1 MNIELICSGSE
12 LLTGKLNTHAS
23 FIGSKLNEIGLSLSL
38 ITTVA
43 DRKNE
48 FKSVLQEAVK
58 RSSVIIV
65 TGGLGPTF
73 DDITVETVS
82 EIVNVKTYKDES
94 VAKVIV
100 QYFERRG
107 IKNPATNN
115 ERQAY
120 VLEGAKVLENRFG
133 TAPGQML
140 HFNYAVDE
148 NKKVRKTIFLLPGPP
163 RELHP
168 MFEES
173 VLPFMRSYQIK
184 MKKTLILH
192 ICGMAESLVDE
203 KIKPT
208 INYLSNNEDI
218 EFAILAHKFLIDV
231 KVSVSGENELII
243 DDTLKNINQEFV
255 DVLGDNIYGYNDD
268 TLEGIVQKMLIE
280 TKRTVSVAESCTGG
294 MIAERITNTPGSSM
308 CFKQS
313 VVTYSNEAKMQML
326 NVKKETLEQFGA
338 VSEQTANE
346 MLNGIL
352 SLSKSE
358 YAISVTGIAG
368 PDGGSEEKPIG
379 LVYIGV
385 SFNGNNEVNKYLF
398 LGTRQDIRE
407 RATNV
412 ALDSLRRLILKTR
425 TKKNHKSSLK
435 VEKLKS

>member
-1 MNIELICSGSE
+1 MIKLNIELICSGSE

-23 FIGSKLNEIGLSLSL
+23 FIGSKLNEIGLGLSL

-43 DRKNE
+43 DRKKE
-48 FKSVLQEAVK
+48 FKAVLQDAVK

-82 EIVNVKTYKDES
+82 EILNVKTYKDES
-94 VAKVIV
+94 VQQAIC
-100 QYFERRG
+100 QYFEKRG
-107 IKNPATNN
+107 IKNPAQNN
-115 ERQAY
+115 DRQSY
-120 VLEGAKVLENRFG
+120 ILEGAKVLENRFG

-140 HFNYAVDE
+140 HFNYTAGE

-163 RELHP
+163 REMHP
-168 MFEES
+168 MFEENI
-173 VLPFMRSYQIK
+173 LPFMKSYQVK

-208 INYLSNNEDI
+208 IDYLSGNEDI
-218 EFAILAHKFLIDV
+218 EFAILAHNYLIDV

-243 DDTLKNINQEFV
+243 DDTLKNINNEFIN
-255 DVLGDNIYGYNDD
+255 VLGDNIYGYNDE
-268 TLEGIVQKMLIE
+268 TLESVIQKMLVE
-280 TKRTVSVAESCTGG
+280 TRRTVSVAESCTGG
-294 MIAERITNTPGSSM
+294 MVSSKLTNIPGSSM

-352 SLSKSE
+352 NLSKSE
-358 YAISVTGIAG
+358 YAVSITGIAG
-368 PDGGSEEKPIG
+368 PGGGSEEKPVG

-385 SFNGNNEVNKYLF
+385 SFNGNNEVNKCLF

-412 ALDSLRRLILKTR
+412 ALDSIRRVILKTR
-425 TKKNHKSSLK
+425 TKKITK
-435 VEKLKS
+435 

>member
-1 MNIELICSGSE
+1 VIKLNIELICSGSE

-23 FIGSKLNEIGLSLSL
+23 FIGSKLNDIGLSLSL

-48 FKSVLQEAVK
+48 FKAVLQEAVR

-82 EIVNVKTYKDES
+82 EILNIKTYKDES
-94 VAKVIV
+94 VVKAIV
-100 QYFERRG
+100 QYFEKRG
-107 IKNPATNN
+107 ISCPASNN
-115 ERQAY
+115 ERQAQ

-140 HFNYAVDE
+140 NFNYTVDE
-148 NKKVRKTIFLLPGPP
+148 NKKIRKTIFLLPGPP

-173 VLPFMRSYQIK
+173 VLPFMRSYQVK

-192 ICGMAESLVDE
+192 VCGMAESLVDE

-208 INYLSNNEDI
+208 INYMSNNEDI
-218 EFAILAHKFLIDV
+218 EFAILAHNYLIDV
-231 KVSVSGENELII
+231 KVSVSGENELTI

-255 DVLGDNIYGYNDD
+255 DVLGDNIYGYNND
-268 TLEGIVQKMLIE
+268 TLETVIQKMLVE

-294 MIAERITNTPGSSM
+294 MIAEKITNVPGSSM

-352 SLSKSE
+352 NLSKSE

-368 PDGGSEEKPIG
+368 PDGGSAEKPVG

-385 SFNGNNEVNKYLF
+385 SFNGNNEVNKLQF

-412 ALDSLRRLILKTR
+412 ALDSLRRLIFKTR
-425 TKKNHKSSLK
+425 NKKITK
-435 VEKLKS
+435 

>member
-23 FIGSKLNEIGLSLSL
+23 FIGSKLNEIGLALSL

-82 EIVNVKTYKDES
+82 EIINVKTYKDEAVQQS
-94 VAKVIV
+94 IC
-100 QYFERRG
+100 QYFEKRG
-107 IKNPATNN
+107 IKNPAQNN
-115 ERQAY
+115 ERQSY
-120 VLEGAKVLENRFG
+120 ILEGAKVLENRFG

-140 HFNYAVDE
+140 HFSYAVDD

-184 MKKTLILH
+184 MKKTLVLH

-268 TLEGIVQKMLIE
+268 TLEGIVQKMLTE
-280 TKRTVSVAESCTGG
+280 TKRFVSVAESCTGG
-294 MIAERITNTPGSSM
+294 MIAERITTTPGSSM

-313 VVTYSNEAKMQML
+313 VVTYSNESKMQML

-346 MLNGIL
+346 MLTGIL
-352 SLSKSE
+352 NLSKAE

-368 PDGGSEEKPIG
+368 PDGGSAEKPVG

-425 TKKNHKSSLK
+425 NKKITK
-435 VEKLKS
+435 

>member
-1 MNIELICSGSE
+1 VAKLNIELICSGSE

-23 FIGSKLNEIGLSLSL
+23 FIGSKLNDIGLALSL

-43 DRKNE
+43 DRKKE
-48 FKSVLQEAVK
+48 FKAVLQDAVK

-82 EIVNVKTYKDES
+82 EILNVKTYKDES
-94 VAKVIV
+94 VQQAIC
-100 QYFERRG
+100 QYFEKRG
-107 IKNPATNN
+107 IKNPAQNN
-115 ERQAY
+115 ERQSY
-120 VLEGAKVLENRFG
+120 ILEGAKVLENRFG

-140 HFNYAVDE
+140 HFNYLNEE

-163 RELHP
+163 REMQP
-168 MFEES
+168 MFEENI
-173 VLPFMRSYQIK
+173 VPFMRSYQIK

-208 INYLSNNEDI
+208 IDYLSNNDDI
-218 EFAILAHKFLIDV
+218 EFAILAHNYLIDV

-243 DDTLKNINQEFV
+243 DDILKNINNEFV
-255 DVLGDNIYGYNDD
+255 NVLGDNIYGYNDE
-268 TLEGIVQKMLIE
+268 TLEGVVQKMLTE

-294 MIAERITNTPGSSM
+294 MVSSKLTNTPGSSI

-313 VVTYSNEAKMQML
+313 VITYSNESKMQLL
-326 NVKKETLEQFGA
+326 NVKQETLEQFGA

-358 YAISVTGIAG
+358 YAVSITGIAG
-368 PDGGSEEKPIG
+368 PGGATKEKPVG

-385 SFNGNNEVNKYLF
+385 SFNGNNEVNKCQF

-412 ALDSLRRLILKTR
+412 ALDSLRRTILKTR
-425 TKKNHKSSLK
+425 SKKVTK
-435 VEKLKS
+435 

>member
-1 MNIELICSGSE
+1 MAKLNIELICSGSE

-23 FIGSKLNEIGLSLSL
+23 FIGSKLNDIGLALSL

-43 DRKNE
+43 DRKKE
-48 FKSVLQEAVK
+48 FKAVLQDAVK

-82 EIVNVKTYKDES
+82 EILNVKTYKDES
-94 VAKVIV
+94 VQQAIC
-100 QYFERRG
+100 QYFEKRG
-107 IKNPATNN
+107 IKNPAQNN
-115 ERQAY
+115 ERQSY
-120 VLEGAKVLENRFG
+120 ILEGAKVLENRFG

-140 HFNYAVDE
+140 HFNYLNEE

-163 RELHP
+163 REMQP
-168 MFEES
+168 MFEENI
-173 VLPFMRSYQIK
+173 VPFMRSYQIK

-208 INYLSNNEDI
+208 IDYLSNNDDI
-218 EFAILAHKFLIDV
+218 EFAILAHNYLIDV

-243 DDTLKNINQEFV
+243 DDILKNINNEFV
-255 DVLGDNIYGYNDD
+255 NVLGDNIYGYNDE
-268 TLEGIVQKMLIE
+268 TLEGVVQKMLTE

-294 MIAERITNTPGSSM
+294 MVSSKLTNTPGSSI

-313 VVTYSNEAKMQML
+313 VITYSNESKMQLL
-326 NVKKETLEQFGA
+326 NVKQETLEQFGA

-352 SLSKSE
+352 NLSKSE
-358 YAISVTGIAG
+358 YAVSITGIAG
-368 PDGGSEEKPIG
+368 PGGATKEKPVG

-385 SFNGNNEVNKYLF
+385 SFNGNNEINKCQF

-412 ALDSLRRLILKTR
+412 ALDSLRRTILKTR
-425 TKKNHKSSLK
+425 SKKVTK
-435 VEKLKS
+435 

>member
-1 MNIELICSGSE
+1 MAKLNIELICSGSE

-23 FIGSKLNEIGLSLSL
+23 FIGSKLNDIGLALSL

-43 DRKNE
+43 DRKKE
-48 FKSVLQEAVK
+48 FKAVLQDAVK

-82 EIVNVKTYKDES
+82 EILNVKTYKDES
-94 VAKVIV
+94 VQQAIC
-100 QYFERRG
+100 QYFEKRG
-107 IKNPATNN
+107 IKNPAQNN
-115 ERQAY
+115 ERQSY
-120 VLEGAKVLENRFG
+120 ILEGAKVLENRFG

-140 HFNYAVDE
+140 HFNYLNEE

-163 RELHP
+163 REMQP
-168 MFEES
+168 MFEENI
-173 VLPFMRSYQIK
+173 VPFMRSYQIK

-208 INYLSNNEDI
+208 IDYLSNNDDI
-218 EFAILAHKFLIDV
+218 EFAILAHNYLIDV

-243 DDTLKNINQEFV
+243 DDILKNINNEFV
-255 DVLGDNIYGYNDD
+255 NVLGDNIYGYNDE
-268 TLEGIVQKMLIE
+268 TLEGVVQKMLTE

-294 MIAERITNTPGSSM
+294 MVSSKLTNTPGSSI
-308 CFKQS
+308 CFKES
-313 VVTYSNEAKMQML
+313 VITYSNESKMQLL
-326 NVKKETLEQFGA
+326 NVKQETLEQFGA

-358 YAISVTGIAG
+358 YAVSVTGIAG
-368 PDGGSEEKPIG
+368 PGGATKEKPVG

-385 SFNGNNEVNKYLF
+385 SFNGNNEVNKCQF

-412 ALDSLRRLILKTR
+412 ALDSLRRTILKTR
-425 TKKNHKSSLK
+425 SKKVTK
-435 VEKLKS
+435 

>member
-1 MNIELICSGSE
+1 MAKLNIELICSGSE

-23 FIGSKLNEIGLSLSL
+23 FIGSKLNDIGLALSL

-43 DRKNE
+43 DRKKE
-48 FKSVLQEAVK
+48 FKAVLQDAVK

-82 EIVNVKTYKDES
+82 EILNVKTYKDES
-94 VAKVIV
+94 VQQAIC
-100 QYFERRG
+100 QYFEKRG
-107 IKNPATNN
+107 IKNPAQNN
-115 ERQAY
+115 ERQSY
-120 VLEGAKVLENRFG
+120 ILEGAKVLENRFG

-140 HFNYAVDE
+140 HFNYLNEE

-163 RELHP
+163 REMQP
-168 MFEES
+168 MFEENI
-173 VLPFMRSYQIK
+173 VPFMRSYQIK

-208 INYLSNNEDI
+208 IDYLSNNDDI
-218 EFAILAHKFLIDV
+218 EFAILAHNYLIDV

-243 DDTLKNINQEFV
+243 DDILKNINNEFV
-255 DVLGDNIYGYNDD
+255 NVLGDNIYGYNDE
-268 TLEGIVQKMLIE
+268 TLEGVVQKMLTE

-294 MIAERITNTPGSSM
+294 MVSSKLTNTPGSSI

-313 VVTYSNEAKMQML
+313 VITYSNESKMQLL
-326 NVKKETLEQFGA
+326 NVKQETLEQFGA

-358 YAISVTGIAG
+358 YAVSITGIAG
-368 PDGGSEEKPIG
+368 PGGATKEKPVG

-385 SFNGNNEVNKYLF
+385 SFNGNNEVNKCQF

-412 ALDSLRRLILKTR
+412 ALDSLRRTILKTR
-425 TKKNHKSSLK
+425 SKKVTK
-435 VEKLKS
+435 

>member
-48 FKSVLQEAVK
+48 FKAVLQEAVK

-82 EIVNVKTYKDES
+82 EILNVKTYKDES
-94 VAKVIV
+94 VQQAIC
-100 QYFERRG
+100 QYFEKRG
-107 IKNPATNN
+107 IKKPAQNN
-115 ERQAY
+115 ERQSY
-120 VLEGAKVLENRFG
+120 ILEGAKVLENRFG

-140 HFNYAVDE
+140 HFNYSTDG

-163 RELHP
+163 REMHP
-168 MFEES
+168 MFEENI
-173 VLPFMRSYQIK
+173 LPFMRSYQVK

-208 INYLSNNEDI
+208 IDYLSNNEDI
-218 EFAILAHKFLIDV
+218 EFAILAHNFLIDV

-243 DDTLKNINQEFV
+243 DDTLKNINNEFIN
-255 DVLGDNIYGYNDD
+255 VLGDNIYGYNDD
-268 TLEGIVQKMLIE
+268 TLESVIQKMLIE
-280 TKRTVSVAESCTGG
+280 TKRTISVAESCTGG
-294 MIAERITNTPGSSM
+294 MVAAKLTNTAGSSM
-308 CFKQS
+308 CFRQS

-358 YAISVTGIAG
+358 YAISITGIAG
-368 PDGGSEEKPIG
+368 PGGGSAEKPVG

-385 SFNGNNEVNKYLF
+385 SFNGNNEVNKCQF

-412 ALDSLRRLILKTR
+412 ALDSIRRVILKTR
-425 TKKNHKSSLK
+425 NKKITKA
-435 VEKLKS
+435 VERLKS

>member
-23 FIGSKLNEIGLSLSL
+23 FIGSKLNEIGLALSL

-43 DRKNE
+43 DRKTE
-48 FKSVLQEAVK
+48 FKSVLQEAIK

-82 EIVNVKTYKDES
+82 EIINVKTYKDEN
-94 VAKVIV
+94 VKQAIC
-100 QYFERRG
+100 QYFEKRG
-107 IKNPATNN
+107 IKNPAQNN
-115 ERQAY
+115 ERQSY
-120 VLEGAKVLENRFG
+120 ILEGAKILENRFG

-140 HFNYAVDE
+140 HFNYAIDE

-168 MFEES
+168 MFEEN

-184 MKKTLILH
+184 MKKTLVLH

-208 INYLSNNEDI
+208 INYLSNNDDI
-218 EFAILAHKFLIDV
+218 EFAILAHNYLIDV

-243 DDTLKNINQEFV
+243 DDTLKNINNEFIN
-255 DVLGDNIYGYNDD
+255 VLGDNIYGYNDD
-268 TLEGIVQKMLIE
+268 ALESVIQKMLVE
-280 TKRTVSVAESCTGG
+280 TRRTVSVAESCTGG
-294 MIAERITNTPGSSM
+294 MVASKLTDVPGSSM

-313 VVTYSNEAKMQML
+313 VVTYSNEAKMQLL
-326 NVKKETLEQFGA
+326 NVKQETLEQFGA

-346 MLNGIL
+346 MLDGIL
-352 SLSKSE
+352 NLSKSE
-358 YAISVTGIAG
+358 YAISITGIAG
-368 PDGGSEEKPIG
+368 PGGGSTEKPVG

-385 SFNGNNEVNKYLF
+385 SFNGNNEVNKFQF

-412 ALDSLRRLILKTR
+412 ALDSLRRIILKTK
-425 TKKNHKSSLK
+425 TKKVTKT
-435 VEKLKS
+435 VERLKS

>member
-1 MNIELICSGSE
+1 MAKLNIELICSGSE

-48 FKSVLQEAVK
+48 FKEVLQDAVK

-82 EIVNVKTYKDES
+82 EILNIKTYKDES
-94 VAKVIV
+94 VQQAIC
-100 QYFERRG
+100 QYFEKRG
-107 IKNPATNN
+107 IKNPAQNN
-115 ERQAY
+115 ERQSY
-120 VLEGAKVLENRFG
+120 ILEGAKVLENRFG

-140 HFNYAVDE
+140 HFSFALDD

-163 RELHP
+163 REMHP
-168 MFEES
+168 MFEEN
-173 VLPFMRSYQIK
+173 VLPFMKSYQVK

-208 INYLSNNEDI
+208 IDYLSNNDDI
-218 EFAILAHKFLIDV
+218 EFAILAHNYLIDV

-243 DDTLKNINQEFV
+243 DDMLKNINNEFIN
-255 DVLGDNIYGYNDD
+255 VLGDNIYGYGED
-268 TLEGIVQKMLIE
+268 TLESVVQKMLIE
-280 TKRTVSVAESCTGG
+280 TRRTISVAESCTGG
-294 MIAERITNTPGSSM
+294 MVAAKITNIPGSSV

-313 VVTYSNEAKMQML
+313 VVTYSNEAKMQLL
-326 NVKKETLEQFGA
+326 NVKQETLEQFGA

-358 YAISVTGIAG
+358 YAISITGIAG
-368 PDGGSEEKPIG
+368 PGGATKDKPVG

-385 SFNGNNEVNKYLF
+385 SFNGNNEVNKFQF

-412 ALDSLRRLILKTR
+412 ALDSIRRLIFKTR
-425 TKKNHKSSLK
+425 NKKITNG
-435 VEKLKS
+435 KL

>member
-1 MNIELICSGSE
+1 MAKLNIELICSGSE

-23 FIGSKLNEIGLSLSL
+23 FIGSKLNDIGLALSL

-43 DRKNE
+43 DRKKE
-48 FKSVLQEAVK
+48 FKAVLQDAVK

-82 EIVNVKTYKDES
+82 EILNVKTYKDES
-94 VAKVIV
+94 VQQAIC
-100 QYFERRG
+100 QYFEKRG
-107 IKNPATNN
+107 IKNPAQNN
-115 ERQAY
+115 ERQSY
-120 VLEGAKVLENRFG
+120 ILEGAKVLENRFG

-140 HFNYAVDE
+140 HFNYLNEE

-163 RELHP
+163 REMQP
-168 MFEES
+168 MFEENI
-173 VLPFMRSYQIK
+173 VPFMRSYQIK

-208 INYLSNNEDI
+208 IDYLSNNDDI
-218 EFAILAHKFLIDV
+218 EFAILAHNYLIDV

-243 DDTLKNINQEFV
+243 DDILKNINNEFV
-255 DVLGDNIYGYNDD
+255 NVLGDNIYGYNDE
-268 TLEGIVQKMLIE
+268 TLEGVVQKMLTE

-294 MIAERITNTPGSSM
+294 MVSSKLTNTPGSSI

-313 VVTYSNEAKMQML
+313 VITYSNESKMQLL
-326 NVKKETLEQFGA
+326 NVKQETLEQFGA

-358 YAISVTGIAG
+358 YAVSVTGIAG
-368 PDGGSEEKPIG
+368 PGGATKEKPVG

-385 SFNGNNEVNKYLF
+385 SFNGNNEINKCQF

-412 ALDSLRRLILKTR
+412 ALDSLRRTILKTR
-425 TKKNHKSSLK
+425 SKKVTK
-435 VEKLKS
+435 

>member
-1 MNIELICSGSE
+1 MIKLNIELICSGSE

-23 FIGSKLNEIGLSLSL
+23 FIGSKLNDIGLSLSL

-48 FKSVLQEAVK
+48 FKAVLQEAVR

-82 EIVNVKTYKDES
+82 EILNIKTYKDES
-94 VAKVIV
+94 VVKAIV
-100 QYFERRG
+100 QYFEKRG
-107 IKNPATNN
+107 ISCPASNN
-115 ERQAY
+115 ERQAQ

-140 HFNYAVDE
+140 NFNYAVDE
-148 NKKVRKTIFLLPGPP
+148 NKKIRKTIFLLPGPP

-173 VLPFMRSYQIK
+173 VLPFMRSYQVK

-208 INYLSNNEDI
+208 INYMSNNEDI
-218 EFAILAHKFLIDV
+218 EFAILAHNYLIDV
-231 KVSVSGENELII
+231 KVSVSGENELTI

-255 DVLGDNIYGYNDD
+255 DVLGDNIYGYNND
-268 TLEGIVQKMLIE
+268 TLETVIQKMLME

-294 MIAERITNTPGSSM
+294 MIAEKITNVPGSSM

-326 NVKKETLEQFGA
+326 NVKEETLEQFGA

-352 SLSKSE
+352 NLSKSE

-368 PDGGSEEKPIG
+368 PDGGSAEKPVG

-385 SFNGNNEVNKYLF
+385 SFNGNNEVNKLQF

-412 ALDSLRRLILKTR
+412 ALDSLRRLIFKTR
-425 TKKNHKSSLK
+425 NKKITK
-435 VEKLKS
+435 

>member
-1 MNIELICSGSE
+1 MIKLNIELICSGSE

-23 FIGSKLNEIGLSLSL
+23 FIGSKLNEIGLALSL

-43 DRKNE
+43 DRKKE

-82 EIVNVKTYKDES
+82 EILNVKTYKDES
-94 VAKVIV
+94 VQQAIC
-100 QYFERRG
+100 QYFEKRG
-107 IKNPATNN
+107 IQKPAQNN
-115 ERQAY
+115 ERQSY

-168 MFEES
+168 MFEEA
-173 VLPFMRSYQIK
+173 VLPFMRSYQVK

-208 INYLSNNEDI
+208 IDYLSNNDDI
-218 EFAILAHKFLIDV
+218 EFAILAHNYLIDV

-243 DDTLKNINQEFV
+243 DDTLKNINNEFV
-255 DVLGDNIYGYNDD
+255 DVLGDNIYGYNED
-268 TLEGIVQKMLIE
+268 TLEAVVQKMLIE
-280 TKRTVSVAESCTGG
+280 SKRTVAVAESCTGG
-294 MIAERITNTPGSSM
+294 MVASKLTNTPGSSM
-308 CFKQS
+308 CFKES
-313 VVTYSNEAKMQML
+313 VVTYSNEAKIQLL

-338 VSEQTANE
+338 VSEETANE

-352 SLSKSE
+352 KLSKSE
-358 YAISVTGIAG
+358 YAISITGIAG
-368 PDGGSEEKPIG
+368 PDGGSAEKPVG

-385 SFNGNNEVNKYLF
+385 SFNGNNEVNKCMF
-398 LGTRQDIRE
+398 LGTRQDIRD

-412 ALDSLRRLILKTR
+412 ALDSLRRLILRTR
-425 TKKNHKSSLK
+425 NKKVIK
-435 VEKLKS
+435 

>member
-23 FIGSKLNEIGLSLSL
+23 FIGTKLNEIGLSLSL

-43 DRKNE
+43 DRKQE
-48 FKSVLQEAVK
+48 FKAVLQEAVK

-82 EIVNVKTYKDES
+82 EILNVKTYKDET
-94 VAKVIV
+94 VQQAIV
-100 QYFERRG
+100 QYFEKRG
-107 IKNPATNN
+107 IKNPAQNN

-120 VLEGAKVLENRFG
+120 ILEGAKVLENRFG

-140 HFNYAVDE
+140 HFSFVVDE

-173 VLPFMRSYQIK
+173 VLPFMKSYRVK

-208 INYLSNNEDI
+208 INYLSNNDDI

-243 DDTLKNINQEFV
+243 DDTLRNINNEFIN
-255 DVLGDNIYGYNDD
+255 VLGDNIYGYNND
-268 TLEGIVQKMLIE
+268 TLESVIQKMLIE

-294 MIAERITNTPGSSM
+294 MVSTKLTDTAGSSM

-313 VVTYSNEAKMQML
+313 VVTYSNEAKMQLL

-338 VSEQTANE
+338 VSEQTADE
-346 MLNGIL
+346 MLTGIL
-352 SLSKSE
+352 ALSKSE
-358 YAISVTGIAG
+358 YAVSITGIAG
-368 PDGGSEEKPIG
+368 PGGGSSEKPVG

-385 SFNGNNEVNKYLF
+385 SFNGNNEVNKCLF

-425 TKKNHKSSLK
+425 TKKVIK
-435 VEKLKS
+435 

>member
-23 FIGSKLNEIGLSLSL
+23 FIGSKLNDIGLALSL

-43 DRKNE
+43 DRKKE
-48 FKSVLQEAVK
+48 FKAVLQDAVK

-82 EIVNVKTYKDES
+82 EILNVKTYKDES
-94 VAKVIV
+94 VQQAIC
-100 QYFERRG
+100 QYFEKRG
-107 IKNPATNN
+107 IKNPAQNN
-115 ERQAY
+115 ERQSY
-120 VLEGAKVLENRFG
+120 ILEGAKVLENRFG

-140 HFNYAVDE
+140 HFNYLNEE

-163 RELHP
+163 REMQP
-168 MFEES
+168 MFEENI
-173 VLPFMRSYQIK
+173 VPFMRSYQIK

-208 INYLSNNEDI
+208 IDYLSNNDDI
-218 EFAILAHKFLIDV
+218 EFAILAHNYLIDV

-243 DDTLKNINQEFV
+243 DDILKNINNEFV
-255 DVLGDNIYGYNDD
+255 NVLGDNIYGYNDE
-268 TLEGIVQKMLIE
+268 TLEGVVQKMLTE

-294 MIAERITNTPGSSM
+294 MVSSKLTNTPGSSI

-313 VVTYSNEAKMQML
+313 VITYSNESKMQLL
-326 NVKKETLEQFGA
+326 NVKQETLEQFGA

-358 YAISVTGIAG
+358 YAVSVTGIAG
-368 PDGGSEEKPIG
+368 PGGATKEKPVG

-385 SFNGNNEVNKYLF
+385 SFNGNNEINKCQF

-412 ALDSLRRLILKTR
+412 ALDSLRRTILKTR
-425 TKKNHKSSLK
+425 SKKVTK
-435 VEKLKS
+435 

>member
-1 MNIELICSGSE
+1 MAKLNIELICSGSE

-23 FIGSKLNEIGLSLSL
+23 FIGSKLNDIGLALSL

-43 DRKNE
+43 DRKKE
-48 FKSVLQEAVK
+48 FKAVLQDAVK

-82 EIVNVKTYKDES
+82 EILNVKTYKDES
-94 VAKVIV
+94 VQQAIC
-100 QYFERRG
+100 QYFEKRG
-107 IKNPATNN
+107 IKNPAQNN
-115 ERQAY
+115 ERQSY
-120 VLEGAKVLENRFG
+120 ILEGAKVLENRFG

-140 HFNYAVDE
+140 HFNYLNEE

-163 RELHP
+163 REMQP
-168 MFEES
+168 MFEENI
-173 VLPFMRSYQIK
+173 VPFMRSYQIK

-208 INYLSNNEDI
+208 IDYLSNNDDI
-218 EFAILAHKFLIDV
+218 EFAILAHNYLIDV

-243 DDTLKNINQEFV
+243 DDILKNINNEFV
-255 DVLGDNIYGYNDD
+255 NVLGDNIYGYNDE
-268 TLEGIVQKMLIE
+268 TLEGVVQKMLTE

-294 MIAERITNTPGSSM
+294 MVSSKLTNTPGSSI

-313 VVTYSNEAKMQML
+313 VITYSNESKMQLL
-326 NVKKETLEQFGA
+326 NVKQETLEQFGA

-358 YAISVTGIAG
+358 YAVSVTGIAG
-368 PDGGSEEKPIG
+368 PGGATKEKPVG

-385 SFNGNNEVNKYLF
+385 SFNGNNEVNKCQF

-412 ALDSLRRLILKTR
+412 ALDSLRRTILKTR
-425 TKKNHKSSLK
+425 SKKVTK
-435 VEKLKS
+435 

>member
-1 MNIELICSGSE
+1 VIKLNIELICSGSE

-23 FIGSKLNEIGLSLSL
+23 FIGAKLNEIGLSLTL

-43 DRKNE
+43 DRKSE
-48 FKSVLQEAVK
+48 FKAVLQDAVK

-82 EIVNVKTYKDES
+82 EILNTKTYKDES
-94 VAKVIV
+94 VAKAIV
-100 QYFERRG
+100 QYFEKRG
-107 IKNPATNN
+107 INCPAANN
-115 ERQAY
+115 ERQAQI
-120 VLEGAKVLENRFG
+120 LEGAKILENRFG

-140 HFNYAVDE
+140 HFNYSSDE

-163 RELHP
+163 REMHP
-168 MFEES
+168 MFEEN
-173 VLPFMRSYQIK
+173 VLPFMRSYQVK
-184 MKKTLILH
+184 MKKTLVLH

-218 EFAILAHKFLIDV
+218 EFAILAHNFLIDV

-243 DDTLKNINQEFV
+243 DDTLKNINNEFIN
-255 DVLGDNIYGYNDD
+255 VLGDNIYGYNDE
-268 TLEGIVQKMLIE
+268 TLEGVVQKMLIE

-294 MIAERITNTPGSSM
+294 MVSSKLTNTPGSSM
-308 CFKQS
+308 CFKES
-313 VVTYSNEAKMQML
+313 VVTYSNEAKMQL
-326 NVKKETLEQFGA
+326 LEVKQETLEQFGA

-346 MLNGIL
+346 MLNGII

-358 YAISVTGIAG
+358 YAISITGIAG
-368 PDGGSEEKPIG
+368 PGGGSNEKPVG

-385 SFNGNNEVNKYLF
+385 SFNGNNEVNKFQF
-398 LGTRQDIRE
+398 LGTRQDVRE
-407 RATNV
+407 RTTNV
-412 ALDSLRRLILKTR
+412 ALDSIRRLILKTR
-425 TKKNHKSSLK
+425 NKKITKA
-435 VEKLKS
+435 VEK

>member
-23 FIGSKLNEIGLSLSL
+23 FIGTKLNEIGLSLSL

-43 DRKNE
+43 DRKQE
-48 FKSVLQEAVK
+48 FKAVLQEAVK

-82 EIVNVKTYKDES
+82 EILNVKTYKDET
-94 VAKVIV
+94 VQQAIV
-100 QYFERRG
+100 QYFEKRG
-107 IKNPATNN
+107 IKNPAQNN

-120 VLEGAKVLENRFG
+120 ILEGAKVLENRFG

-140 HFNYAVDE
+140 HFSFVVDE

-173 VLPFMRSYQIK
+173 VLPFMKSYQVK

-208 INYLSNNEDI
+208 INYLSNNDDI

-243 DDTLKNINQEFV
+243 DDTLRN
-255 DVLGDNIYGYNDD
+255 
-268 TLEGIVQKMLIE
+268 IE

-294 MIAERITNTPGSSM
+294 MVSTKLTDTAGSSM

-313 VVTYSNEAKMQML
+313 VVTYSNEAKMQLL

-338 VSEQTANE
+338 VSEQTADE
-346 MLNGIL
+346 MLTGIL
-352 SLSKSE
+352 ALSKSE
-358 YAISVTGIAG
+358 YAVSITGIAG
-368 PDGGSEEKPIG
+368 PGGGSSEKPVG

-385 SFNGNNEVNKYLF
+385 SFNGNNEVNKCLF

-425 TKKNHKSSLK
+425 TKKVIK
-435 VEKLKS
+435 

>member
-23 FIGSKLNEIGLSLSL
+23 FIGTKLNEIGLSLSL

-43 DRKNE
+43 DRKQE
-48 FKSVLQEAVK
+48 FKVVLQEAVK

-82 EIVNVKTYKDES
+82 EILNVKTYKDET
-94 VAKVIV
+94 VQQAIV
-100 QYFERRG
+100 QYFEKRG
-107 IKNPATNN
+107 IKNPAQNN
-115 ERQAY
+115 ERQTY
-120 VLEGAKVLENRFG
+120 ILEGAKVLENRFG

-140 HFNYAVDE
+140 HFSFVVDE

-173 VLPFMRSYQIK
+173 VLPFMKSYQVK

-208 INYLSNNEDI
+208 INYLSNNDDI

-243 DDTLKNINQEFV
+243 DDTLRNINNEFIN
-255 DVLGDNIYGYNDD
+255 VLGDNIYGYNND
-268 TLEGIVQKMLIE
+268 TLESVIQKMLIE

-294 MIAERITNTPGSSM
+294 MVSTKLTDTAGSSM

-313 VVTYSNEAKMQML
+313 VVTYSNEAKMQLL
-326 NVKKETLEQFGA
+326 NFKKETLEQFGA

-346 MLNGIL
+346 MLTGIL
-352 SLSKSE
+352 ALSKSE
-358 YAISVTGIAG
+358 YAVSITGIAG
-368 PDGGSEEKPIG
+368 PGGGSSEKPVG

-385 SFNGNNEVNKYLF
+385 SFNGNNEVNKCLF

-425 TKKNHKSSLK
+425 TKKVIK
-435 VEKLKS
+435 

>member
-1 MNIELICSGSE
+1 MAKLNIELICSGSE

-23 FIGSKLNEIGLSLSL
+23 FIGSKLNDIGLSLSL

-48 FKSVLQEAVK
+48 FKAVLQDAVK

-82 EIVNVKTYKDES
+82 EILNIKTHKDES
-94 VAKVIV
+94 VQQAIC
-100 QYFERRG
+100 QYFEKRG
-107 IKNPATNN
+107 IKNPAQNN
-115 ERQAY
+115 ERQSY

-140 HFNYAVDE
+140 HFNYTVDE

-163 RELHP
+163 REMHP
-168 MFEES
+168 MFEENI
-173 VLPFMRSYQIK
+173 LPFMRSYQVK
-184 MKKTLILH
+184 MKKTLVLH

-208 INYLSNNEDI
+208 IDYLSNNDDI
-218 EFAILAHKFLIDV
+218 EFAILAHNYLIDV
-231 KVSVSGENELII
+231 KVSVSGENEIII
-243 DDTLKNINQEFV
+243 DDILKNINNEFIN
-255 DVLGDNIYGYNDD
+255 VLGDNIYGYNDE
-268 TLEGIVQKMLIE
+268 TLEGVVQKMLTE

-294 MIAERITNTPGSSM
+294 MVSSKLTNTPGSSM

-313 VVTYSNEAKMQML
+313 VITYSNEAKMQML

-338 VSEQTANE
+338 VSEETANE

-352 SLSKSE
+352 KLSGSE
-358 YAISVTGIAG
+358 YAVSITGIAG
-368 PDGGSEEKPIG
+368 PGGATKEKPVG

-385 SFNGNNEVNKYLF
+385 SFNGNNEVNKCQF

-412 ALDSLRRLILKTR
+412 ALDSLRRLIFKTR
-425 TKKNHKSSLK
+425 NKKVTK
-435 VEKLKS
+435 

>member
-1 MNIELICSGSE
+1 MIKLNIELICSGSE
-12 LLTGKLNTHAS
+12 LLTGKLNTHAG
-23 FIGSKLNEIGLSLSL
+23 FIGSKLNDIGLALSL

-43 DRKNE
+43 DRKKE
-48 FKSVLQEAVK
+48 FRDVLQEAVK

-82 EIVNVKTYKDES
+82 EILNVKTYKDES
-94 VAKVIV
+94 VQQAIC
-100 QYFERRG
+100 QYFEKRG
-107 IKNPATNN
+107 IKNPAQNN
-115 ERQAY
+115 ERQSY
-120 VLEGAKVLENRFG
+120 ILEGAKVLENRFG

-163 RELHP
+163 REMHP
-168 MFEES
+168 MFEENI
-173 VLPFMRSYQIK
+173 LPFMKSYQVK

-208 INYLSNNEDI
+208 IDYLSGNEDI
-218 EFAILAHKFLIDV
+218 EFAILAHNYLIDV

-243 DDTLKNINQEFV
+243 DDTLKNINNEFIN
-255 DVLGDNIYGYNDD
+255 VLGDNIYGYNDE
-268 TLEGIVQKMLIE
+268 TLESVIQKMLVE
-280 TKRTVSVAESCTGG
+280 TRRTVSVAESCTGG
-294 MIAERITNTPGSSM
+294 MVAARLTNTAGSSM

-326 NVKKETLEQFGA
+326 DVKKETLEQFGA

-352 SLSKSE
+352 NLSKSE
-358 YAISVTGIAG
+358 YAVSITGIAG
-368 PDGGSEEKPIG
+368 PGGGSEEKPVG

-385 SFNGNNEVNKYLF
+385 SFNGNNEVNKCLF

-412 ALDSLRRLILKTR
+412 ALDSIRRVILKTR
-425 TKKNHKSSLK
+425 TKKITK
-435 VEKLKS
+435 

>member
-1 MNIELICSGSE
+1 MIKLNIELICSGSE

-23 FIGSKLNEIGLSLSL
+23 FIGSKLNEIGLALSL

-43 DRKNE
+43 DRKKE

-82 EIVNVKTYKDES
+82 EILNVKTYKDES
-94 VAKVIV
+94 VQQAIC
-100 QYFERRG
+100 QYFEKRG
-107 IKNPATNN
+107 IKNPAQNN
-115 ERQAY
+115 ERQSY

-168 MFEES
+168 MFEET
-173 VLPFMRSYQIK
+173 VLPFMRSYQVK

-208 INYLSNNEDI
+208 IDYLSNDDDI
-218 EFAILAHKFLIDV
+218 EFAILAHNYLIDV

-243 DDTLKNINQEFV
+243 DDTLKNINNEFV
-255 DVLGDNIYGYNDD
+255 DVLGDNIYGYNED
-268 TLEGIVQKMLIE
+268 TLEAVVQKMLSE
-280 TKRTVSVAESCTGG
+280 SKRTVSVAESCTGG
-294 MIAERITNTPGSSM
+294 MVASKLTNTPGSSM
-308 CFKQS
+308 CFKES
-313 VVTYSNEAKMQML
+313 VVTYSNEAKIQLL

-352 SLSKSE
+352 KLSKSE
-358 YAISVTGIAG
+358 YAVSITGIAG
-368 PDGGSEEKPIG
+368 PDGGSAEKPVG

-385 SFNGNNEVNKYLF
+385 SFNGNNEVNKCMF

-425 TKKNHKSSLK
+425 NKKVTK
-435 VEKLKS
+435 

>member
-1 MNIELICSGSE
+1 VAKLNIELICSGSE

-23 FIGSKLNEIGLSLSL
+23 FIGSKLNDIGLALSL

-43 DRKNE
+43 DRKKE
-48 FKSVLQEAVK
+48 FKAVLQDAVK

-82 EIVNVKTYKDES
+82 EILNVKTYKDES
-94 VAKVIV
+94 VQQAIC
-100 QYFERRG
+100 QYFEKRG
-107 IKNPATNN
+107 IKNPAQNN
-115 ERQAY
+115 ERQSY
-120 VLEGAKVLENRFG
+120 ILEGAKVLENRFG

-140 HFNYAVDE
+140 HFNYLNEE

-163 RELHP
+163 REMQP
-168 MFEES
+168 MFEENI
-173 VLPFMRSYQIK
+173 VPFMRSYQIK

-208 INYLSNNEDI
+208 IDYLSNNDDI
-218 EFAILAHKFLIDV
+218 EFAILAHNYLIDV

-243 DDTLKNINQEFV
+243 DDILKNINNEFV
-255 DVLGDNIYGYNDD
+255 NVLGDNIYGYNDE
-268 TLEGIVQKMLIE
+268 TLEGVVQKMLTE

-294 MIAERITNTPGSSM
+294 MVSSKLTNTPGSSI

-313 VVTYSNEAKMQML
+313 VITYSNESKMQLL
-326 NVKKETLEQFGA
+326 NVKQETLEQFGA

-358 YAISVTGIAG
+358 YAVSVTGIAG
-368 PDGGSEEKPIG
+368 PGGATKEKPVG

-385 SFNGNNEVNKYLF
+385 SFNGNNEVNKCQF

-412 ALDSLRRLILKTR
+412 ALDSLRRTILKTR
-425 TKKNHKSSLK
+425 SKKVTK
-435 VEKLKS
+435 

>member
-1 MNIELICSGSE
+1 MAKLNIELICSGSE

-23 FIGSKLNEIGLSLSL
+23 FIGSKLNDIGLALSL

-43 DRKNE
+43 DRKKE
-48 FKSVLQEAVK
+48 FKDVLQDAVK

-82 EIVNVKTYKDES
+82 EILNVKTYKDES
-94 VAKVIV
+94 VQQAIC
-100 QYFERRG
+100 QYFEKRG
-107 IKNPATNN
+107 IKNPAQNN
-115 ERQAY
+115 ERQSY
-120 VLEGAKVLENRFG
+120 ILEGAKVLENRFG

-140 HFNYAVDE
+140 HFNYLNEE

-163 RELHP
+163 REMQP
-168 MFEES
+168 MFEENI
-173 VLPFMRSYQIK
+173 VPFMRSYQIK

-208 INYLSNNEDI
+208 IDYLSNNDDI
-218 EFAILAHKFLIDV
+218 EFAILAHNYLIDV

-243 DDTLKNINQEFV
+243 DDILKNINNEFV
-255 DVLGDNIYGYNDD
+255 NVLGDNIYGYNDE
-268 TLEGIVQKMLIE
+268 TLEGVVQKMLTE

-294 MIAERITNTPGSSM
+294 MVSSKLTNTPGSSI

-313 VVTYSNEAKMQML
+313 VITYSNESKMQLL
-326 NVKKETLEQFGA
+326 NVKQETLEQFGA

-358 YAISVTGIAG
+358 YAVSITGIAG
-368 PDGGSEEKPIG
+368 PGGATKEKPVG

-385 SFNGNNEVNKYLF
+385 SFNGNNEVNKCQF

-412 ALDSLRRLILKTR
+412 ALDSLRRTILKTR
-425 TKKNHKSSLK
+425 SKKVTK
-435 VEKLKS
+435 